1 MSWVFVFIEFSTRLE
16 WPPARWG
23 AHLIPKIPS
32 GAFFLWALFSL
43 FAIFTLFARHFNY
56 FKNQIHSDRY
66 ALRLPQIE
74 QLVPTHLSQNQN
86 FPQKECGCDAGGC

>member
-1 MSWVFVFIEFSTRLE
+1 MLWVFVFNRLE

-43 FAIFTLFARHFNY
+43 FAIFTRHFNY
-56 FKNQIHSDRY
+56 FKNQTYPDRY

-74 QLVPTHLSQNQN
+74 QRVPTRLSQNQN

>member
-1 MSWVFVFIEFSTRLE
+1 MSWVFVFIEISTSR
-16 WPPARWG
+16 PVFFKKP
-23 AHLIPKIPS
+23 